1 MTILPKKKATKDKSD
16 SENTEHSGCTVGHP
30 HPHGHSHNHTHS
42 HSLTHPH
49 SHGHYHHT
57 TATETRHDKTTRSR
71 TSPTRWGPSTSRDEK
86 LTPARS
92 HTSSTAFDFDF
103 DNHDTASNH
112 KRRHR
117 SSPHRTVR
125 KHRGHTNSS
134 QSSPGTSSTYDLE
147 DAAYN
152 SEDEHCTAPKV
163 PENREELEIW
173 FEQALK
179 ENKGYIIKKMGEDGA
194 CLFRA
199 VADQIYGDQE
209 MNSSVRNMCID
220 YMAKN
225 AEFFSQYV
233 TEDFK
238 TYLNRKRMDNCH
250 GNHLEIQ
257 AIAELFNRPV
267 EVYQYSIE
275 PINTFHSAYKTDNEP
290 IRISYHGGVH
300 YNSVVDPR
308 KATIGVGL
316 GLPGYQPG
324 LADRNLMEKAL
335 KHSEDHHLEKAML
348 EDKLRETDWELTQDS
363 IEEQVARESYLQWLR
378 DQEAASKQGGA
389 SRSASATCSSSEYSR
404 LMEGATGSPEARTSR
419 SPRNRS
425 GQNSPQHPTA
435 IDHAVP
441 GSSKSPRNS
450 PKQQANCDVV
460 MPVAGASEAGAA
472 GGFSETSSLMDHL
485 PPAMFDWDED
495 DILAQVMAVSHQEY
509 LDSLKRQASS
519 STTPSSSATATSATL
534 ASATIVPDH
543 SMEQA
548 CCSTSGDSGLSAS
561 NS

>member
-1 MTILPKKKATKDKSD
+1 MTILPKKKTTKDKAE
-16 SENTEHSGCTVGHP
+16 SENAEHSGCAVGHP
-30 HPHGHSHNHTHS
+30 HPHGHNLNHTHG

-49 SHGHYHHT
+49 SHGHYHHS

-86 LTPARS
+86 LAPARS
-92 HTSSTAFDFDF
+92 LPSSTAFDFDF
-103 DNHDTASNH
+103 DNHDSATNH

-125 KHRGHTNSS
+125 KHRGHTSS
-134 QSSPGTSSTYDLE
+134 GQSSPGTSNTYELE

-152 SEDEHCTAPKV
+152 SEDEHCAAPKV

-179 ENKGYIIKKMGEDGA
+179 EKKGYTIKKMGEDGA

-209 MNSSVRNMCID
+209 MNSVVRNMCID
-220 YMAKN
+220 YMTKN
-225 AEFFSQYV
+225 VEFFSQYV

-267 EVYQYSIE
+267 EVYQYSLE
-275 PINTFHSAYKTDNEP
+275 PMNTFHSNYKTDNEP

-300 YNSVVDPR
+300 YNSVVDPY

-378 DQEAASKQGGA
+378 DQEVASRQGGA

-404 LMEGATGSPEARTSR
+404 LTAEGGSGSPEARTSR
-419 SPRNRS
+419 SPRTRS
-425 GQNSPQHPTA
+425 GQNSPQHPS
-435 IDHAVP
+435 IVDHAVA

-450 PKQQANCDVV
+450 PKQHTNCDV
-460 MPVAGASEAGAA
+460 MPSAAELGGGAT

-509 LDSLKRQASS
+509 LDNLKRKAGSATTSTASS
-519 STTPSSSATATSATL
+519 TATL
-534 ASATIVPDH
+534 ASATIVSDLGL
-543 SMEQA
+543 EQA
-548 CCSTSGDSGLSAS
+548 CCSTSGDGGFSVP